1 MLDGVYLTLVFA
13 SNDKAVISLAAEI
26 GEISAAKTRA
36 NNVSQSARL
45 LTFCVI
51 DQSECMKFTMCKQK
65 EWGNSTLFY
74 GLRAIRYCTSHFK
87 NNKL

>member
-1 MLDGVYLTLVFA
+1 MQILDSCWLSFLLELLWIWL
-13 SNDKAVISLAAEI
+13 DL
-26 GEISAAKTRA
+26 TRA

-45 LTFCVI
+45 LIFCVI

-65 EWGNSTLFY
+65 EWENSTLFY

-87 NNKL
+87 TNKL